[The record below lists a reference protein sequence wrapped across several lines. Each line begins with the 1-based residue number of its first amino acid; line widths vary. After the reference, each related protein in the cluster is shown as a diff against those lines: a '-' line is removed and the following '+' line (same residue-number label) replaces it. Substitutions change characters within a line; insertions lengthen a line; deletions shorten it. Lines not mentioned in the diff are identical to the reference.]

1 MWKTDFLFKA
11 MFTMGVLMGGTMANA
26 DPDLDAAIAKA
37 RKEYDSALGG
47 HDVGLQNARKIR
59 LAVLQ
64 AKANEKTV
72 RSGPAVEMPP
82 LAKELNCVAC
92 HAIDHKVVGPAWQ
105 DVANKYTGAG
115 VTTYTYQGKQYPLI
129 EGLVMKVSKGGSGN
143 WGSMPMP
150 ANDPTGV
157 KKDKIRELVE
167 FEQSLA
173 RR

>member
-1 MWKTDFLFKA
+1 MKTRSLFRM
-11 MFTMGVLMGGTMANA
+11 MFTMAVLAA
-26 DPDLDAAIAKA
+26 SAAASAESALDAEIARAKQ
-37 RKEYDSALGG
+37 EYDAALQTP
-47 HDVGLQNARKIR
+47 DVGLRNSKKIQ

-64 AKANEKTV
+64 ARANEKGAK
-72 RSGPAVEMPP
+72 SAPAVEMPP

-115 VTTYTYQGKQYPLI
+115 VTTYVYQGKSYPLI
-129 EGLVMKVSKGGSGN
+129 EGLVMKVSKGGFGN

-150 ANDPTGV
+150 ANDPAGTR
-157 KKDKIRELVE
+157 KDKIRQLVE

-173 RR
+173 RK